1 MLAVVREL
9 TIEWGD
15 CDPAGIVFFP
25 RYFEMFDVSTNS
37 LLEAA
42 AGMNKAAILRHYGI
56 LSIPLVE
63 TRAKFHA
70 SSSYGDRVRIESAFG
85 EVRRSSFDITHKLM
99 REDLL
104 AVESVETR
112 VWVGRHPEDP
122 ERRKAQPIPAELI
135 DRFTAT
141 DR

>member
-1 MLAVVREL
+1 MLAVVRDL
-9 TIEWGD
+9 TVEWGD

-25 RYFEMFDVSTNS
+25 RYFEMFDISTNN

-70 SSSYGDRVRIESAFG
+70 SSSYGDKVRIESAFV
-85 EVRRSSFDITHKLM
+85 ELRRSSFDIAHKLM
-99 REDLL
+99 RGDQV

-112 VWVGRHPEDP
+112 VWVGRHPDDP
-122 ERRKAQPIPAELI
+122 QRRKAQPIPAELI
-135 DRFTAT
+135 GRFTST